1 MTNVGCTTV
10 SSPSIQNTQSVVVSR
25 TLLHQFK
32 HCLQIPV
39 LVCTQAL
46 NEPRTQDNDATF
58 HCVGCRR
65 RRSLMIF
72 THKRRSTFSR
82 TTEQSVTRFSD
93 FFTPVHWKTLLVPD
107 PDANHEL
114 VPTMGNQFPDRFV
127 DENSTPKWI
136 KPDGRKHST

>member
-25 TLLHQFK
+25 TPLHQFK
-32 HCLQIPV
+32 HCLQIAV
-39 LVCTQAL
+39 LVCMQAL
-46 NEPRTQDNDATF
+46 NEPLAQDNDATF

-82 TTEQSVTRFSD
+82 TTEQSVTRFSNY
-93 FFTPVHWKTLLVPD
+93 FTPNHWITSLVPD
-107 PDANHEL
+107 PNANHEL
-114 VPTMGNQFPDRFV
+114 VPTAENQFHDRFV
-127 DENSTPKWI
+127 DENSAPKRI